1 MSKGTSVR
9 WSKKRRYAIA
19 ATVASIGI
27 AIAFYNS
34 IQNFSYKNSKDWDFD
49 SYQNNTVPQYFSDS
63 QTDTQPGLWIA
74 KSEESAPSKPNVLA
88 KLPGI
93 DNLDYHIQLMP
104 DSPIVTSAEISV
116 KFKII
121 SGEKAQAAGIVL
133 RLIDKSHYFVLM
145 ADAKSSRFS
154 LCKVDPNFVVCNY
167 ERPAQI
173 SVGQWHTIKVNISGE
188 GVGGYLD
195 DQKLIKANNQYYQTG
210 QIGLWTKK
218 DTQAYFDD
226 FKINY

>member
-19 ATVASIGI
+19 AIVASIGI

-34 IQNFSYKNSKDWDFD
+34 IQSFNYKNSKDWDFD

-63 QTDTQPGLWIA
+63 QTDTQPGLWIV

-88 KLPGI
+88 KLPGS
-93 DNLDYHIQLMP
+93 DNLDYHIQIMP
-104 DSPIVTSAEISV
+104 DSPIVTSAEINV

-121 SGEKAQAAGIVL
+121 SGEKTQAAGIVL
-133 RLIDKSHYFVLM
+133 RFIDRTHYFVLM
-145 ADAKSSRFS
+145 ADAKNGRFS
-154 LCKVDPNFVVCNY
+154 LCKVDPDFVVCNY

-173 SVGQWHTIKVNISGE
+173 SVGQWHTIKANVSGE
-188 GVGGYLD
+188 GIRAYLD
-195 DQKLIKANNQYYQTG
+195 DQMLIQANNQYYQTG
-210 QIGLWTKK
+210 QVGLWTKK
-218 DTQAYFDD
+218 DTSVYFDD
-226 FKINY
+226 FKITY